1 MTKIPYETKLVIEN
15 LAIKDKKFSS
25 IVKQIGFINLK
36 KRDLNFDSLLKIII
50 NQQLSNKV
58 ADVIFLRLKN
68 ETSVS
73 GNIDPK
79 TIIDLD
85 PKVLRK
91 LGISFSK
98 ISFMKEI
105 AKNITKSP
113 NLLKS
118 WENLDDENA
127 LYEITKLKGF
137 GPWSA
142 NIILLFYLGRND
154 IFPFNDSTLQ
164 KAYFNIYKKKLSK
177 SLKEINWARPYRSI
191 VALYFWRWVD
201 KGMIK
206 IED

>member
-15 LAIKDKKFSS
+15 LATKNKKFSL

-36 KRDLNFDSLLKIII
+36 KRDLNFEALLKIII
-50 NQQLSNKV
+50 NQQLSNQV

-68 ETSVS
+68 ELSFS
-73 GNIDPK
+73 ENIDPK
-79 TIIDLD
+79 TIMDID

-105 AKNITKSP
+105 ASNITNSP

-127 LYEITKLKGF
+127 FYEITKLKGF

-142 NIILLFYLGRND
+142 NIILLFYMGRND

-164 KAYFNIYKKKLSK
+164 KAYFKIYNKKLSK
-177 SLKEINWARPYRSI
+177 YLTEINWARPYRSFF
-191 VALYFWRWVD
+191 ASYLWKWVD
-201 KGMIK
+201 NGMMELK
-206 IED
+206 